1 MKKGDKLLKEK
12 NPLTNKAIVIDDFP
26 LATALQLHI
35 EKHLSFAQVAKII
48 GHPKSTTHRKIA
60 NFLKYLKAPQT
71 DLNNQLY
78 DEHITKLKK
87 NRAVEMLILMGDKE
101 KQKSATLGNLG
112 YVLGQLDQSIRLD
125 QGQPTSNIQILI
137 ADLDKLKPRFEAMER
152 IYRERKEIEEKASEQ
167 GIDE

>member
-1 MKKGDKLLKEK
+1 
-12 NPLTNKAIVIDDFP
+12 
-26 LATALQLHI
+26 
-35 EKHLSFAQVAKII
+35 
-48 GHPKSTTHRKIA
+48 
-60 NFLKYLKAPQT
+60 
-71 DLNNQLY
+71 
-78 DEHITKLKK
+78 
-87 NRAVEMLILMGDKE
+87 MLILMGDKE